1 LNAIQ
6 HIVLIGSGNVATHL
20 GLAIQKTGGS
30 IVQVYSRTEVS
41 AMHLAGLLNADF
53 TCVMED
59 IRREADL
66 YIIAVSDDALS
77 EIAEDL
83 NLDQKMVVH
92 TSGSLPMDILRK
104 SSQNYGVLYPLQT
117 FSKSRE
123 IDFSVIPLCI
133 EANSKNNLHLLEHFA
148 RELSHKVEPI
158 DSETR
163 KILHLAAVF
172 ACNFPNFMYHIAA
185 QIMADHGLQ
194 FELLRPLILE
204 TAVKVQELK
213 PEEAQTGPARR
224 RDEEIMKKHIRLLK
238 KFPEFQKIYNMLS
251 EGIQGKAKPFE
262 IIE

>member
-1 LNAIQ
+1 
-6 HIVLIGSGNVATHL
+6 
-20 GLAIQKTGGS
+20 
-30 IVQVYSRTEVS
+30 
-41 AMHLAGLLNADF
+41 
-53 TCVMED
+53 
-59 IRREADL
+59 
-66 YIIAVSDDALS
+66 
-77 EIAEDL
+77 
-83 NLDQKMVVH
+83 
-92 TSGSLPMDILRK
+92 
-104 SSQNYGVLYPLQT
+104 
-117 FSKSRE
+117 
-123 IDFSVIPLCI
+123 
-133 EANSKNNLHLLEHFA
+133 
-148 RELSHKVEPI
+148 VEPI

-262 IIE
+262 IYE